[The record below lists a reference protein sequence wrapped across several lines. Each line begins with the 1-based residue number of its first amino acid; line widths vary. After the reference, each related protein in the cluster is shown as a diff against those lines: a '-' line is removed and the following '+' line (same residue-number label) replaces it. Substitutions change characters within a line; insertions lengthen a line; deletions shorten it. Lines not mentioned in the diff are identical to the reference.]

1 MEVRISWSLSRF
13 QVDIPLHRV
22 CQELYLVCMQ
32 DYCLREGD
40 STRIAPMYDPRRW
53 YLLFALLAYNIRCD
67 LVSERKVLASFSIA
81 DR

>member
-1 MEVRISWSLSRF
+1 M
-13 QVDIPLHRV
+13 
-22 CQELYLVCMQ
+22 CMQ

-40 STRIAPMYDPRRW
+40 STRIATMYDPRRW